1 MARPRCRRRAT
12 NYVRSTIFPE
22 VGITSTPVIDP
33 TTSTIYVVAET
44 KENGNYFHRLHALDL
59 ATGAE
64 KFGGPVVIQASVRR
78 HRRGRGQRDDNI
90 HSP

>member
-1 MARPRCRRRAT
+1 MWH
-12 NYVRSTIFPE
+12 STIFPE

-44 KENGNYFHRLHALDL
+44 KESGNYFHRLHALDL

-64 KFGGPVVIQASVRR
+64 KPGSPVVIQASVP
-78 HRRGRGQRDDNI
+78 GTGGGAVNGTDNL
-90 HSP
+90 HVS